1 MNWREKGSWAAL
13 CLVLIGFGL
22 AVIGVWPVL
31 VAHLTTSN
39 WIMLAIIYPAVLFSL
54 SGLYARV
61 PKDTPARSEVL
72 LAAVVMI
79 TNWSINLFLMGKIG
93 GH

>member
-1 MNWREKGSWAAL
+1 LTDSHANAPKKSPLRAYLAM
-13 CLVLIGFGL
+13 LVRVSRWHLIG
-22 AVIGVWPVL
+22 VIIV
-31 VAHLTTSN
+31 T
-39 WIMLAIIYPAVLFSL
+39 VLFSL